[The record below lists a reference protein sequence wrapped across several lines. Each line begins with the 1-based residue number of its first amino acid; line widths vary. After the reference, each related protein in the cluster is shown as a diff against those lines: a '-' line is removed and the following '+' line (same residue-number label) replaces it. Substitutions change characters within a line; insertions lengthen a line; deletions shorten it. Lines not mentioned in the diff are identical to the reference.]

1 MKKYLFSSFADWRK
15 SMYIHFL
22 QLWDSLAGLF
32 LDIVFGIA
40 SLFLWMYKKV
50 CAFCRREPVAA
61 ALIAIVFLCMA
72 FGWLYTFVTEREA
85 AVSAQHVADSLS
97 YDLSRIMQAYDT
109 VIVDGDTLK
118 YNL

>member
-1 MKKYLFSSFADWRK
+1 MKKYLFTSFADWCK

-22 QLWDSLAGLF
+22 QLWDSLAGIF
-32 LDIVFGIA
+32 LDIVFGVVSIA
-40 SLFLWMYKKV
+40 LWVERKV
-50 CAFCRREPVAA
+50 NAFCHREPVAA
-61 ALIAIVFLCMA
+61 TLIAIVFLCMA

>member
-1 MKKYLFSSFADWRK
+1 MKKYLFTSFADWRK

-40 SLFLWMYKKV
+40 SLFLWMYNKV
-50 CAFCRREPVAA
+50 ASFCRREPVAA
-61 ALIAIVFLCMA
+61 ALIAIVFLCMT